1 MQVNVEDKSSVKKI
15 LHIEIPKEKVAQ
27 EVDAAYDSLKQT
39 VKMKGFRPG
48 KTPKSVLKSVYKKKV
63 EDQVSSDLIN
73 QAMSEAFT
81 ETGLKVAGVHQI
93 DPPAL
98 NEDEA
103 YAFDATVDVFP
114 EIADIDFKG
123 LAITKNIYKV
133 TDVELDTQLA
143 MLQKHVSQT
152 VKVEED
158 RPLQDDDI
166 AIIDYEGFKDGQPFS
181 ETQKTENYTCKM
193 GEKKIAK
200 EFEEKM
206 IGMTPGES
214 REIEISF
221 PADYEN
227 ENLAGVDILFRVT
240 LNEIR
245 KQILPEINDDFVK
258 NFGDFKTLD
267 ELKAQISD
275 NLSKG
280 YEKRTEQEVSEEV
293 FKALIERSSF
303 ELPDASV
310 ENELDNIIQ
319 EVERSFADQ
328 NVSFED
334 AGVTRESLSE
344 KYRDT
349 ARKKVRRFL
358 LLNKIVEQ
366 EKLEVSDEDMDKG
379 FAEMA
384 ENIGFSMDQVK
395 SEYMKNAKGMGFF
408 KQTLLEKNALK
419 LIIDHGAI
427 EEVEHDQVS
436 ENQE

>member
-1 MQVNVEDKSSVKKI
+1 MQVSVEDKSSVKKI
-15 LHIEIPKEKVAQ
+15 LHIEIPREKVVE
-27 EVDAAYDSLKQT
+27 EVDAAYNSLRQT

-48 KTPKSVLKSVYKKKV
+48 KTPRSVLTGVYKKKV
-63 EDQVSSDLIN
+63 AEQVSSELVN
-73 QAMSEAFT
+73 RAMSEAFV
-81 ETGLKVAGVHQI
+81 ETGLKVAGVNMI
-93 DPPAL
+93 DPPEL
-98 NEDEA
+98 KEDEA

-114 EIADIDFKG
+114 EIGDIDFKG
-123 LAITKNIYKV
+123 LKITKNIYKV
-133 TDVELDTQLA
+133 TDIAIDAQLG
-143 MLQKHVSQT
+143 MLQQHASQN

-166 AIIDYEGFKDGQPFS
+166 AIIDYEGLKDGQPFA

-206 IGMTPGES
+206 IGMTAGQS
-214 REIEISF
+214 REIDISF

-227 ENLAGVDILFRVT
+227 ENLAGVDIVFHVT

-267 ELKAQISD
+267 ELKEKISE
-275 NLSKG
+275 NLSSG
-280 YEKRTEQEVSEEV
+280 YEKRMEQEVSEEV
-293 FKALIERSSF
+293 FKALIDRTSF

-310 ENELDNIIQ
+310 ENELENIIR
-319 EVERSFADQ
+319 EVEQTFADQ
-328 NVSFED
+328 NISFED
-334 AGVTRESLSE
+334 AGITRETLSE

-366 EKLEVSDEDMDKG
+366 EKLEVSEEDLDKG

-384 ENIGFSMDQVK
+384 ENIGFPMDQVK
-395 SEYMKNAKGMGFF
+395 SEYMKNSKGLGFF

-419 LIIDHGAI
+419 LIIDHGTI
-427 EEVEHDQVS
+427 EEVEPDQVS
-436 ENQE
+436 ETQE